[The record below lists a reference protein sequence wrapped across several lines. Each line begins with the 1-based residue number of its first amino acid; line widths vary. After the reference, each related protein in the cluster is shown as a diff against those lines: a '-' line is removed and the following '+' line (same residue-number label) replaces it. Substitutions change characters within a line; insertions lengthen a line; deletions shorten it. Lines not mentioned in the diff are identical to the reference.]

1 MKVIASAVIGGGLVL
16 AGLALHR
23 LSSDAVGMTIG
34 MILGVVSVLPAIV
47 LVLHVANRNDP
58 ASDPDTVHYSWLA
71 GSDRVRLRGGGLDG
85 MWRREMAP
93 AQQTSVIVVQER
105 PATDANTGRF
115 CVAWQPDAEA
125 AITPYGSNTTRW
137 ATPVDGVVVVA
148 GMERERRMVWA
159 TEPVESAIASRG
171 LCLVRADEWDAWH
184 RSQRGGA

>member
-16 AGLALHR
+16 SGLALHR

-34 MILGVVSVLPAIV
+34 MVLGVVSVLPAIV

-58 ASDPDTVHYSWLA
+58 DTVHYSWLT

-93 AQQTSVIVVQER
+93 AQQASVIVVQER

-115 CVAWQPDAEA
+115 RVAWQPDAEA
-125 AITPYGSNTTRW
+125 AITPYGGNTTRW
-137 ATPVDGVVVVA
+137 AEPVDGVVLAA
-148 GMERERRMVWA
+148 GVERERRMVWA
-159 TEPVESAIASRG
+159 TEPVQSAIASGG
-171 LCLVRADEWDAWH
+171 LCLVRADEWDAWR